1 MQDMASVRMPSVTNL
16 LTISK
21 EMETQRVSMLT
32 LLNHDIKSEVRK
44 SQFENIRNARMAYS
58 KAAEEYA
65 ALSKTAEESEL
76 WVRFQA
82 VANQW
87 NHEIDRFLQ
96 MATDLEEIG
105 TLNPTELLR
114 EIEEFIGEHY
124 KLMSNIQLMLA
135 GGAPF
140 EGGEDPRACKFSQWL
155 ANQSG
160 RNPEIQKTL
169 SRINGLHDTFHNS
182 VKRIKDYVA
191 KKWDDQASE
200 VFTAEM
206 QGSAME
212 VFDRFQVLRSE
223 AAKAGELYEKM
234 NRQAMVVCVDKQ
246 RAAHELLGTLI
257 RINHTMAAEAAKA
270 GRRNADL
277 SKWIGIA
284 GSLAGFA
291 VALTFGI
298 LWGLSIS
305 RSLRRVIARL
315 ADSAQQVAG
324 SAAQVSGASQSLA
337 AGSSQQAAA
346 IEQTSSSLE
355 EMSSFARNSRENAGE
370 AEGLMKEAIAIVQ
383 KGSDSMQEL
392 TASMQDI
399 SKASEET
406 YKIVKTID
414 EIAFQTNLL
423 ALNAAVEA
431 ARAGQAGAGFAIV
444 ADEVRNLAMRAA
456 DAAGQTS
463 GLIEGTAKKVINGS
477 RTVTVAAEAFSS
489 VAAHTHKI
497 SGLVTEISGS
507 CRQQTEGIEQ
517 INSSMS
523 NIDTIIQQNACNAAE
538 SASAAQEMKVQST
551 QVKKIVDELVVLVE
565 GGSKQVETISGR
577 MVRLLGPAEQKKGT

>member
-1 MQDMASVRMPSVTNL
+1 
-16 LTISK
+16 
-21 EMETQRVSMLT
+21 
-32 LLNHDIKSEVRK
+32 
-44 SQFENIRNARMAYS
+44 
-58 KAAEEYA
+58 
-65 ALSKTAEESEL
+65 
-76 WVRFQA
+76 
-82 VANQW
+82 
-87 NHEIDRFLQ
+87 
-96 MATDLEEIG
+96 
-105 TLNPTELLR
+105 
-114 EIEEFIGEHY
+114 
-124 KLMSNIQLMLA
+124 
-135 GGAPF
+135 
-140 EGGEDPRACKFSQWL
+140 
-155 ANQSG
+155 
-160 RNPEIQKTL
+160 
-169 SRINGLHDTFHNS
+169 
-182 VKRIKDYVA
+182 
-191 KKWDDQASE
+191 
-200 VFTAEM
+200 
-206 QGSAME
+206 
-212 VFDRFQVLRSE
+212 
-223 AAKAGELYEKM
+223 
-234 NRQAMVVCVDKQ
+234 
-246 RAAHELLGTLI
+246 
-257 RINHTMAAEAAKA
+257 
-270 GRRNADL
+270 
-277 SKWIGIA
+277 
-284 GSLAGFA
+284 
-291 VALTFGI
+291 
-298 LWGLSIS
+298 
-305 RSLRRVIARL
+305 VIARL